1 MISIDVN
8 DLELSRDELA
18 ARMMCTDLTTL
29 FNLIDPAVQ
38 EVKSNAECYYTF
50 EKTGVK
56 ISGGSVRLG
65 FGEVKSTALAKCLEG
80 CDSAFIVAVTLGHP
94 VDRLLRQ
101 KSVTSTTEQFVTDA
115 VASALCEA
123 LCDKVQSLLPLKT
136 RRRFSPGYGDL
147 SLEVQ
152 FPLLN
157 YLDNCG
163 IVLTETGLMIPSKSV
178 TFIAGVEK

>member
-1 MISIDVN
+1 MISVDVN
-8 DLELSRDELA
+8 DLKLDRNELA
-18 ARMMCTDLTTL
+18 ARMMCTDLATL
-29 FNLIDPAVQ
+29 YDLIGPAEE
-38 EVKSNAECYYTF
+38 EVKAHAECYYTF
-50 EKTGVK
+50 EKTSVK
-56 ISGGSVRLG
+56 ISDKIVSLG
-65 FGEVKSTALAKCLEG
+65 FGEVQSTALAKCLDG
-80 CDSAFIVAVTLGHP
+80 CDSAFIVAVTLGHS

-147 SLEVQ
+147 SLKVQ

-163 IVLTETGLMIPSKSV
+163 IALTETGLMIPSKSV